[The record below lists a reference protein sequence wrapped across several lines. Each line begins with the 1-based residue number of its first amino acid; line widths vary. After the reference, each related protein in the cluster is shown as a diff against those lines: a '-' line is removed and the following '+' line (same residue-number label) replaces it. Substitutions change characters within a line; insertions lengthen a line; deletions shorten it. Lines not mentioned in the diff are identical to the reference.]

1 MSLSINRRRALEVS
15 LVAFAA
21 LAFALVFSYPIVEHL
36 RGLGLD
42 HDWDYVMEMEW
53 APFFTTAHFHQL
65 PLWDPYKC
73 GGTPL
78 LGNPQSRVLTP
89 FFLLHLLV
97 GPLVGIH
104 LEIIAHLAIGFAGAY
119 LLARLLN
126 IEWVGAAACGTAFAG
141 SSWYYLQLAAG
152 HVAYSLSLMYLPL
165 ILVLYWIGWRR
176 RQIVFA
182 APTGLLT
189 ALIFFEG
196 GFYQISYLA
205 LMLAVLSLTL
215 AVQYRSLFPIVFATI
230 AGAFTIIF
238 AAPKLLPTIH
248 MMGLYPRM
256 VDPFEK
262 TSFTMFVQALF
273 SRDQFFSR
281 DSMGG
286 FWGFWEFGAYIGVF
300 FGTLALVGVLFRF
313 ERALPWSL
321 TALVLLA
328 LAAGN
333 HGAYSPWVLFHH
345 LPVFS
350 AQHAPTR
357 MLMVVTL
364 CVAVLAAHGV
374 DAISSLQK
382 PWLTVIVAAAVF
394 IGAADCWKVSTPNS
408 QYLLGGGERESFE
421 RSPTFKQVY
430 LEDDHRMF
438 MMAMA
443 NLGVVHC
450 YEPAAKDSRAYGSN
464 VDGYRGEQ
472 YLIGKGDVSLARWT
486 PNILDYDIVAHGPA
500 VVVVN
505 QNFDPE
511 WTLAIGKGEVFE
523 NAGLLAIRVP
533 SGEQHIRLEYSGS
546 SFLIGCEIFLVG
558 ILSALTLWVWC
569 GVLGW

>member
-1 MSLSINRRRALEVS
+1 ML
-15 LVAFAA
+15 AA
-21 LAFALVFSYPIVEHL
+21 LAFAVVFSYPIVENIT
-36 RGLGLD
+36 GLGLD

-53 APFFTTAHFHQL
+53 APFFTVAHFHQF
-65 PLWDPYKC
+65 PFWDPYKC

-97 GPLVGIH
+97 GPLIGIH
-104 LEIIAHLAIGFAGAY
+104 LEIVAHLAIGFAGAY
-119 LLARLLN
+119 LLARVLD
-126 IEWVGAAACGTAFAG
+126 IGWVGGAACGTAFAG

-152 HVAYSLSLMYLPL
+152 HAAYSMSLMYLPL
-165 ILVLYWIGWRR
+165 ILVLFWVGWRR

-196 GFYQISYLA
+196 GFYQTSYLA
-205 LMLAVLSLTL
+205 LMLAVLAITL
-215 AVQYRSLFPIVFATI
+215 AVQCRSFFPILLAAI
-230 AGAFTIIF
+230 AGAFTITF

-248 MMGLYPRM
+248 LMGLYPRM

-262 TSFTMFVQALF
+262 TSFSMFIQALF

-300 FGTLALVGVLFRF
+300 FGALALIGIALRPS
-313 ERALPWSL
+313 RALPWSM
-321 TALVLLA
+321 TTLVLLA

-333 HGAYSPWVLFHH
+333 HGTYSPWVLFHH

-364 CVAVLAAHGV
+364 CVAVLAGLGI
-374 DAISSLQK
+374 DALCSRRRI
-382 PWLTVIVAAAVF
+382 WLTGLAVVIVAVAMV
-394 IGAADCWKVSTPNS
+394 DCWKVSTPNS
-408 QYLLGGGERESFE
+408 QYLLGGGEQEPFE
-421 RSPTFKQVY
+421 RSPTFKQFY
-430 LEDDHRMF
+430 LQDDHRMF
-438 MMAMA
+438 MMANA
-443 NLGVVHC
+443 NLGIVHC
-450 YEPAAKDSRAYGSN
+450 YEPAARDNRAYASN
-464 VDGYRGEQ
+464 ESGYRGEQ
-472 YLIGKGDVSLARWT
+472 YLIGKGDVGLARWT
-486 PNILDYDIVAHGPA
+486 PNVLDYDIVAHGPA
-500 VVVVN
+500 VMVVN

-511 WTLAIGKGEVFE
+511 WELAIGRGEVFE
-523 NAGLLAIRVP
+523 NAGLISIRVP
-533 SGEQHIRLEYSGS
+533 SGEQHLRLEYSGS

-558 ILSALTLWVWC
+558 ILSAITLWVWSS
-569 GVLGW
+569 VLGW